1 MVRDTLLEGQ
11 DLNFVYEASL
21 LEHMQKKGMTT
32 IAVEVMSSTN
42 SDFEVTE
49 LYVHLI
55 KDKQAEYFKQKKR
68 FRGIP
73 TEHGEVLLPP
83 YRLEYDDTV
92 CFGLKEFL
100 FFRTIRYTGI
110 RL

>member
-1 MVRDTLLEGQ
+1 MT
-11 DLNFVYEASL
+11 FVYEAPL
-21 LEHMQKKGMTT
+21 LEHMKRKGMSS
-32 IAVEVMSSTN
+32 IAVEVISSSN

-55 KDKQAEYFKQKKR
+55 KDKQAEYFKAKKK
-68 FRGIP
+68 FRGIS

-83 YRLEYDDTV
+83 YRLEYSDTIT
-92 CFGLKEFL
+92 FGLKSFWI
-100 FFRTIRYTGI
+100 FHSIRYEGI